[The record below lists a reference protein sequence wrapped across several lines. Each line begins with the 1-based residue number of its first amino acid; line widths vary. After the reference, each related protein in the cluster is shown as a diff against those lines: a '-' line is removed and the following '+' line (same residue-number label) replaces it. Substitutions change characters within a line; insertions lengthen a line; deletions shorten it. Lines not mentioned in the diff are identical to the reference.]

1 MNLSL
6 SVYRD
11 TTVIGSLENFVVMRD
26 GVGQSS
32 AACDGKATKDGVKGI
47 QI

>member
-11 TTVIGSLENFVVMRD
+11 TTVMRD

-32 AACDGKATKDGVKGI
+32 AACDGKATKDE
-47 QI
+47 